1 MVASLE
7 GEDGASFVIIHDG
20 VSMLQKKKSYS
31 DILMT
36 GTSFNLKNPPTRRI
50 MSPVVS
56 HLTGGSCTWIV
67 V

>member
-50 MSPVVS
+50 PSLVMS
-56 HLTGGSCTWIV
+56 H
-67 V
+67 